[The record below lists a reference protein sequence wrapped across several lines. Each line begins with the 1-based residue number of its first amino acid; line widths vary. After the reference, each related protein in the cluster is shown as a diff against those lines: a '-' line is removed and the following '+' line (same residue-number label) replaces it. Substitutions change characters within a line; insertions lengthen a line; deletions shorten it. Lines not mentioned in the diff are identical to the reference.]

1 MLQGQMANR
10 AKWAMK
16 YEKGLVDILHE
27 NNVSLYRTPTGWRAE
42 GWRKIVNEFNGRF
55 PEVKFSKMQIQEHE
69 SQLKKD
75 YKLIKS
81 ILQRDGVSW
90 DQSSSMIKTTDE
102 IWDEIIEVRV

>member
-27 NNVSLYRTPTGWRAE
+27 NNVSLHRTPTGWRAE
-42 GWRKIVNEFNGRF
+42 GWRKIVNEFNERF

-69 SQLKKD
+69 TQLKKD

-90 DQSSSMIKTTDE
+90 NQSSSMIKTTDE
-102 IWDEIIEVRV
+102 IWDEVIEVRV